1 MRKEIFSISKTLNK
15 KKFKMKFIAFLFKFN
30 LVSKLSNANSS

>member
-15 KKFKMKFIAFLFKFN
+15 KKFKMKFIAFLFK
-30 LVSKLSNANSS
+30 LC